1 MESVPKTVSAL
12 ALSRI
17 TCPDVYYRACCML
30 RLTNDGYG
38 HLNSAL
44 TMCCFQL
51 RLKPLGYFIS
61 IALVF
66 KGFGARLQNSQ
77 LNIKFFSVLTLKRH
91 NTRDQRSPRCCFV
104 GHEHVFSSMCHWL
117 SLISWY
123 QSNNEFRV
131 FTASLA
137 AVCMWIRLTVSW
149 RAEEWSGFKF

>member
-1 MESVPKTVSAL
+1 MGGCVGSALLSSLIAWSSANRMAVMGESLLSNGICPKNCSAL

-38 HLNSAL
+38 NLNSAL

-51 RLKPLGYFIS
+51 RLKLLGYFIS

-104 GHEHVFSSMCHWL
+104 GHEHVFS
-117 SLISWY
+117 
-123 QSNNEFRV
+123 
-131 FTASLA
+131 
-137 AVCMWIRLTVSW
+137 
-149 RAEEWSGFKF
+149 

>member
-1 MESVPKTVSAL
+1 
-12 ALSRI
+12 
-17 TCPDVYYRACCML
+17 ML

-77 LNIKFFSVLTLKRH
+77 LNIKFFSVLQETSEALAVVLLAM
-91 NTRDQRSPRCCFV
+91 SMFF
-104 GHEHVFSSMCHWL
+104 HECVIDC
-117 SLISWY
+117 
-123 QSNNEFRV
+123 R
-131 FTASLA
+131 
-137 AVCMWIRLTVSW
+137 
-149 RAEEWSGFKF
+149 